1 MRQLF
6 RTLKIENGKMIATG
20 LAVMLAVLLSSPATA
35 QQEGL
40 DARDISL
47 AVETELLVDEA
58 VPSHLIDVETT
69 DGIVT
74 LTGSVDNILARD
86 RAERVAETI
95 KGVRG
100 VINKVTVE
108 PVMRTDEKL
117 YEDVHNALMYDPAT
131 EGFEIE
137 VDVDNGLVR
146 LDGEVESWQ
155 EKQLASTVAKGV
167 IGVRE
172 VENRITIDY
181 PEERS
186 DYEIK
191 QDVKRRLDT
200 DVWVDE
206 ADIEVSVDDGNVNL
220 DGIVGSAA
228 EKRWARYDAW
238 VYGAESVDVDNL
250 DVEWFAK
257 DAMKRKQNYED
268 VSDQDIKQAI
278 KDALYYDPRVY
289 SFNLEV
295 TVDEGAA
302 TLAGEVDN
310 LKAKTAAA
318 EDASNVLGVWRVNNH
333 IKVRPEVELTNAKLE
348 KKVNDAILRDPY
360 LQLYEVEVDARN
372 GMVYLNGKVNSL
384 FEKQH
389 AEDVAE
395 RVKGVVDVV
404 NYVDYQGDWERKS
417 DWALR
422 QDVWHHLYWSPF
434 VEETEVE
441 IKVDNGVVTLEGEVD
456 TWIER
461 MSAEENAYE
470 AGAKNVLNDL
480 GVASLNPFSF
490 MPQY

>member
-6 RTLKIENGKMIATG
+6 KIVKIKNSKMIATG

-86 RAERVAETI
+86 RAEEVAETI

-238 VYGAESVDVDNL
+238 VYGAESVDADDL

-318 EDASNVLGVWRVNNH
+318 EDAGNVLGVWRVNNH
-333 IKVRPEVELTNAKLE
+333 IKVRPEVKLTNAELE

-441 IKVDNGVVTLEGEVD
+441 IEVDNGVVTLEGEVD

-480 GVASLNPFSF
+480 GVANLNPFSF